1 MQFYMVGIKG
11 AGMSALANI
20 LCDLGH
26 DVVGVDYNKKYFTQA
41 TFRSSIYCENFDNY
55 KLKKEYFYI
64 IGNAFKLSKI
74 TEEIITNGYNFEYY
88 SEFLESF
95 FKMKKIGISGS
106 HGKTTTTCFTSSL
119 IGQNANVLIGD
130 GTGIGVLDA
139 KYFLFE
145 ACEYQNNF
153 LKYNFDYLIIL
164 NIDYDHPDFFKNE
177 NDYFRSFQ
185 KAALNSKILISNY
198 DDPLCK
204 RIIHSNKLTF
214 GFDPD
219 ADLVIAYENEQLI
232 LSICDEK
239 YVIDF
244 PFSGKHLCYDFAA
257 SFLVCYLL
265 EGNAK
270 NILNRISNI
279 HLPRR
284 RLNEYKIQNNIV
296 VNDYAHHPTEIKAVY
311 DSLSNKYPE
320 KKLVAIFQPHTY
332 SRTSSFLPLYIDA
345 LNLFSEIYIMP
356 IFSSVREEEKEKW
369 LLLES
374 DLRFKKYDR
383 SIRNV
388 LFENDNLVVV
398 FMGAGDIDLEFEY
411 FIE

>member
-26 DVVGVDYNKKYFTQA
+26 DVIGVDYNKKYFTQA
-41 TFRSSIYCENFDNY
+41 TFNNSIRCENFESY

-74 TEEIITNGYNFEYY
+74 TEEIISNGYNFEYY

-106 HGKTTTTCFTSSL
+106 HGKTTTTCFTSRL
-119 IGQNANVLIGD
+119 IGENANVLIGD

-153 LKYNFDYLIIL
+153 LKYNFDYLVIL
-164 NIDYDHPDFFKNE
+164 NIDYDHPDYFKNE
-177 NDYFRSFQ
+177 NEYFTSFQ
-185 KAALNSKILISNY
+185 KAALNANVLICNY
-198 DDPLCK
+198 DDNYSK
-204 RIIHSNKLTF
+204 KIIHSNKLTF
-214 GFDPD
+214 GFNPD
-219 ADLVIAYENEQLI
+219 ADLVISHENNQII
-232 LSICDEK
+232 LSICDSK
-239 YVIDF
+239 FVIDF
-244 PFSGKHLCYDFAA
+244 PFAGKHLCYDFAA
-257 SFLVCYLL
+257 SFLVSYLL
-265 EGNAK
+265 EGSAN
-270 NILNRISNI
+270 NILKRVSSI
-279 HLPRR
+279 HLPKR
-284 RLNEYKIQNNIV
+284 RLNEFKIDSNVI

-311 DSLSNKYPE
+311 DSLSEKYPGM
-320 KKLVAIFQPHTY
+320 KMIAIFQPHTY
-332 SRTSSFLPLYIDA
+332 SRTISFLYSYIEA
-345 LNLFSEIYIMP
+345 LNFFGDIYVMP
-356 IFSSVREEEKEKW
+356 IFSSVREEEKDKW

-374 DLRFKKYDR
+374 DSRFKKYDR
-383 SIRNV
+383 SIKIE
-388 LFENDNLVVV
+388 LLEKDNLVIV

-411 FIE
+411 FTQ